1 MKTTAVIPT
10 TLLILANTQSAYAG
24 FIGTFTPVPE
34 PSSMALLAIGG
45 SAAAMAYLKKRK
57 K

>member
-34 PSSMALLAIGG
+34 PSSMALFAIGG
-45 SAAAMAYLKKRK
+45 SAAALAYLKKRK